1 MRERNTATPRPKPD
15 AQMLAIAEK
24 IVEQQAGD
32 FDPAEFV
39 DRYED
44 ALRDMIEE
52 KKKGHVVKAPRPAN
66 DDGKVI
72 DQMAAL
78 KRSLKGDGAEKEERQ
93 APRRHE
99 SAKQASSKPRA
110 RGARSAA

>member
-1 MRERNTATPRPKPD
+1 VRDLGQNTPLPKAD

-39 DRYED
+39 DRCED
-44 ALRDMIEE
+44 ALRAMIEE
-52 KKKGHVVKAPRPAN
+52 KKKGHVVKAPQPSN

-72 DQMAAL
+72 DLMAAL
-78 KRSLKGDGAEKEERQ
+78 KRSLKGGGGEAQQQE
-93 APRRHE
+93 APRRRG
-99 SAKQASSKPRA
+99 SAKRASPKA
-110 RGARSAA
+110 RPKGTRSVA